1 MDLGRAM
8 RRLHHAVVGRLGDLD
23 DLMSMAVSIDA
34 IAARLEESPVRS
46 RLASMSRNEDLDEVN
61 DGALM
66 FTHGDRPFSGPAS
79 PYGFEFEPRRDGDHG
94 VTAVFTLGPAHE
106 GPPGRAHGGLIAG
119 LFDDLTGYVMHVIRV
134 SAYTGELSVRYV
146 APVPLATPLQA
157 RAWMTERVG
166 RKVHIAAEICDG
178 EIQLARCTALY
189 IVAPR

>member
-8 RRLHHAVVGRLGDLD
+8 RRLHHAVVGRVGHPD
-23 DLMSMAVSIDA
+23 DLASMAASIDT
-34 IAARLEESPVRS
+34 IAARLEEAPVRS
-46 RLASMSRNEDLDEVN
+46 RHASTARNEDLDEVA

-66 FTHGDRPFSGPAS
+66 LTHGDRPFSGPAS
-79 PYGFEFEPRRDGDHG
+79 PYGFEFEPRRDGDG

-119 LFDDLTGYVMHVIRV
+119 LFDDLTGYVMHVMRV

-146 APVPLATPLQA
+146 AAVPLGTPLTA

-166 RKVHIAAEICDG
+166 RKVHMAAEICDG
-178 EIQLARCTALY
+178 HTQLARCTALY